1 VRRANL
7 KRFMPLFHRPTAS
20 MRMSEGVDRM
30 IPMTILTRCC
40 IRGCT
45 RGEAGEIG
53 PRACEGI
60 CAEHWLLASAA
71 SRRLLRGAEARL
83 EQLQRSWD
91 DEEIFETIVAR
102 GRYLQFCVLIE
113 AAHDYVDRA
122 RERVKAEII
131 GAARDL
137 AGGPSIIPDDCD
149 PSAVGAPE
157 RTRPASSQ
165 V

>member
-1 VRRANL
+1 
-7 KRFMPLFHRPTAS
+7 MPLFHRPTAS

-83 EQLQRSWD
+83 ERLQRSWD
-91 DEEIFETIVAR
+91 DDEVFEAIVAR
-102 GRYLQFCVLIE
+102 GRYFDLAPSGRLCVR
-113 AAHDYVDRA
+113 DPRCRMQD
-122 RERVKAEII
+122 ERV
-131 GAARDL
+131 AAWIR
-137 AGGPSIIPDDCD
+137 
-149 PSAVGAPE
+149 
-157 RTRPASSQ
+157 R
-165 V
+165 